1 MIWLIH
7 AQVVRLEQVRAA
19 ARTPFAPDDVHE
31 WVPLVPG
38 ACVVKARR
46 EPPTVRRASNR
57 LLELGTFVLFVT
69 PCVDVALAA
78 NLALADSAYL

>member
-31 WVPLVPG
+31 QIRG
-38 ACVVKARR
+38 ASRVVA
-46 EPPTVRRASNR
+46 E
-57 LLELGTFVLFVT
+57 G
-69 PCVDVALAA
+69 
-78 NLALADSAYL
+78 